1 MIHKMC
7 RSMYLIYI
15 SINKQ
20 KINWMLNKFQ
30 IQGVKGS
37 EKSAIKTVKVANN
50 VLDDNKR
57 AREKKE
63 ENQNTTAD

>member
-1 MIHKMC
+1 
-7 RSMYLIYI
+7 
-15 SINKQ
+15 
-20 KINWMLNKFQ
+20 MLNKFQ